1 MIPSIMTA
9 MAIAA
14 PGGPEML
21 RPEERA
27 VPKPG
32 PGEVLVKVAAAGV
45 NRVDVLQRTGIYT
58 PPPGTTDIPGVEF
71 AGHVVSL
78 GAGAARY
85 AIGDRVCGIVV
96 GGAYAPYVASPEMQ
110 TLPVPERLNDV
121 AAGAVAETFFTVWTA
136 LMEHGRFAAGESV
149 LIHGGGSGIGTT
161 AIMLA
166 RAMGAGAVF
175 TTAGSAEKCAVCERL
190 GATRAIDYRQEDF
203 QAVVHDATSGRGV
216 DIVIDIVGG
225 DYIARNITLLADDG
239 RLVFVGR
246 MSQQTCFTA
255 NMLRIMYSR
264 LVITGVSLRGQ
275 SAAQK
280 ARIAQALETR
290 VWPLLASGQLAP
302 LVDSVFDLADAAAAH
317 RRLEA
322 SAHTG
327 KIVLRC

>member
-1 MIPSIMTA
+1 
-9 MAIAA
+9 
-14 PGGPEML
+14 
-21 RPEERA
+21 
-27 VPKPG
+27 
-32 PGEVLVKVAAAGV
+32 
-45 NRVDVLQRTGIYT
+45 
-58 PPPGTTDIPGVEF
+58 
-71 AGHVVSL
+71 
-78 GAGAARY
+78 
-85 AIGDRVCGIVV
+85 
-96 GGAYAPYVASPEMQ
+96 
-110 TLPVPERLNDV
+110 
-121 AAGAVAETFFTVWTA
+121 
-136 LMEHGRFAAGESV
+136 MEHGRFAAGESV